1 MFNPEVLDE
10 PQQGSP
16 RKDGKKL
23 SMEKRDT
30 TKYVLKDKNEVV
42 YVGITNDLERR
53 TQEHK
58 AEGMKFT
65 SVTKVGNN
73 TTREGASN
81 WETVRIQTYMQNHN
95 GATPKY
101 NKNDNGK

>member
-1 MFNPEVLDE
+1 MP
-10 PQQGSP
+10 
-16 RKDGKKL
+16 
-23 SMEKRDT
+23 MAKRNT

-65 SVTKVGNN
+65 SVTKVGNI
-73 TTREGASN
+73 TTQEGASK
-81 WETVRIQTYMQNHN
+81 WETDRIRTYMQNHN

>member
-23 SMEKRDT
+23 SMAKRDT

-81 WETVRIQTYMQNHN
+81 WETDRIQTYMQNHN